1 MKIKTILAILF
12 LICFT
17 YGIWGLCKSLTAN
30 QENTKQKDLEE
41 YLKTAKIGT
50 DKQQAGRRTE
60 AWVVNL
66 DDGKI
71 KRRGFFKV
79 TDRHRPHH
87 LPDCYKYLIAA
98 YELDKLL
105 DLNLVP
111 PVVEREIEG
120 RKGSLQIVIEGS
132 LREAERRRRNIKP
145 PDPKSF
151 ENTMEELNVFENLIY
166 SSALC
171 EVGGDDLSDILIMHR
186 EDWKVW
192 RVDISQAFAPSPQL
206 IPGCEITGCSKKLY
220 QHLIKLEDKVIK
232 AKLKQYLND
241 EEMSMLLKRKK
252 LIIEKIKKLIAEK
265 GEESVLFS

>member
-1 MKIKTILAILF
+1 MKIKTILTILF

-50 DKQQAGRRTE
+50 DKQQAGRRAE

-87 LPDCYKYLIAA
+87 LPDCYKYLIAS

-105 DLNLVP
+105 DLNLIP

-120 RKGSLQIVIEGS
+120 RKGSLQIFLKGG
-132 LREAERRRRNIKP
+132 LKEAERRIKKIKP
-145 PDPKSF
+145 PDPESL
-151 ENTMEELNVFENLIY
+151 ENTLEELTVFENLTY
-166 SSALC
+166 SSSFC
-171 EVGGDDLSDILIMHR
+171 DQKDLGDILIMHK

-192 RVDISQAFAPSPQL
+192 RVDFSEAFAPSPEL
-206 IPGCEITGCSKKLY
+206 IPGCKITRCSKKLY
-220 QHLIKLEDKVIK
+220 QNLIKLDDKVLK
-232 AKLKQYLND
+232 AKLKPYLN
-241 EEMSMLLKRKK
+241 EEEISMLLKRKQI
-252 LIIEKIKKLIAEK
+252 IIEKIKQLIDEK